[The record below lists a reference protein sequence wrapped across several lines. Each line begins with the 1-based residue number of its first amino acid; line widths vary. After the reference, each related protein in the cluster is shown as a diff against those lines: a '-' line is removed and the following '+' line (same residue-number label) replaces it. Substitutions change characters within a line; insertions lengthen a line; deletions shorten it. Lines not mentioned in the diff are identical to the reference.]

1 MTLTHIKNHETVE
14 FCAMIHKERDSKN
27 GVNHLDKYQ
36 NMTNPVSAIVHSEN
50 DLSRIFSSTPIGL
63 FLNNLETKK
72 TNLKSVF
79 YAYRFHLLF
88 SKSRD

>member
-1 MTLTHIKNHETVE
+1 
-14 FCAMIHKERDSKN
+14 MIHKERDSKN

-72 TNLKSVF
+72 LISKAFFTLIVFIFFSVKVGIEKDK
-79 YAYRFHLLF
+79 HNTH
-88 SKSRD
+88 D